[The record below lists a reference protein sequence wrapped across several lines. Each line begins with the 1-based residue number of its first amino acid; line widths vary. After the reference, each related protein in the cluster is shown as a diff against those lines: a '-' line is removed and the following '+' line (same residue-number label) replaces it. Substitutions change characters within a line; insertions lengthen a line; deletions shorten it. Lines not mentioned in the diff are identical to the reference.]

1 MLESALPRLN
11 SLLGLLAM
19 VFLAGLTGD
28 DWWHHRLL
36 NDRLYRWNH
45 RVILGNTA

>member
-19 VFLAGLTGD
+19 VFLAWLTGD

-45 RVILGNTA
+45 RVILGKAA